1 MAVSD
6 EDAWNLFYVLT
17 SLQTTIAID
26 DIETVVPKRLQMG
39 WCKSP
44 QFFCSGSETAQDLMG
59 KPRTTDL
66 PPHEFEHYMMKHI
79 DSLSTTT
86 DSDGLVTLLEVYVN
100 DFIAMRN
107 NTSHSHILQISRAML
122 HGVHAIFPRPPIT
135 VHNGFNPVALSK
147 L

>member
-66 PPHEFEHYMMKHI
+66 PPHEFEHYMMQHI
-79 DSLSTTT
+79 DPLSTTT
-86 DSDGLVTLLEVYVN
+86 YS
-100 DFIAMRN
+100 
-107 NTSHSHILQISRAML
+107 
-122 HGVHAIFPRPPIT
+122 
-135 VHNGFNPVALSK
+135 
-147 L
+147 